1 MVRRWVGPLRTFVS
15 FVLARQ
21 AEFRSCSNHQNY
33 EIRRNVR
40 MISRYVGLG
49 WTFTY
54 GVDQTIN
61 ILMPFVVGALKG

>member
-1 MVRRWVGPLRTFVS
+1 MDQPN
-15 FVLARQ
+15 Q
-21 AEFRSCSNHQNY
+21 
-33 EIRRNVR
+33 IRRYVG
-40 MISRYVGLG
+40 MISRYLGLG